1 MYNSERPIYQIDS
14 IQLERIL
21 EKILDKKFNEYI
33 EQSYRPEVIYTR
45 DEAAKILSVRPNTI
59 SNYIKSN
66 ILTNRGVG
74 RKILI
79 SSLDLDRLLNKSY
92 FKKAA

>member
-33 EQSYRPEVIYTR
+33 ERSYRPEVIYTR

-59 SNYIKSN
+59 SNYINCN
-66 ILTNRGVG
+66 ILSNRGVG

-79 SSLDLDRLLNKSY
+79 SSLDIDRLLNKSH

>member
-33 EQSYRPEVIYTR
+33 ERSYRPEVIYTR

-59 SNYIKSN
+59 SNYINSN
-66 ILTNRGVG
+66 ILSNRGVG
-74 RKILI
+74 RKILV
-79 SSLDLDRLLNKSY
+79 SSVDLDRLLNKSN

>member
-33 EQSYRPEVIYTR
+33 ERSYRPEVIYTR

-59 SNYIKSN
+59 SNYINSN
-66 ILTNRGVG
+66 ILSNRGVG

-79 SSLDLDRLLNKSY
+79 SSVDLDRLLNKSN

>member
-33 EQSYRPEVIYTR
+33 ERSYRPEVIYTR

-59 SNYIKSN
+59 SNYINSN
-66 ILTNRGVG
+66 ILSNRGVG

-79 SSLDLDRLLNKSY
+79 SSLDLDRLLNKSN

>member
-21 EKILDKKFNEYI
+21 EKILDKKFNEYL
-33 EQSYRPEVIYTR
+33 ERSYRPEVIYTR

-59 SNYIKSN
+59 SNYINSN
-66 ILTNRGVG
+66 ILSNRGVG
-74 RKILI
+74 RKILV
-79 SSLDLDRLLNKSY
+79 SSVDLDRLLNKSN